1 MAKEWKR
8 DLAIEMGHDCAA
20 CFHDDSFC
28 HIRDPY
34 RNLQKVNE
42 CKAPCHFS
50 DGCARH
56 CHCDNELKEVQEYVD
71 KELKAVHDDI
81 DAAKSVQEVQEYVD
95 KELKAVHDDI
105 DA

>member
-8 DLAIEMGHDCAA
+8 DLAIEFGHDCAA

-81 DAAKSVQEVQEYVD
+81 DAAKSVQEGYKTRMLNMKIE
-95 KELKAVHDDI
+95 
-105 DA
+105 